1 MFKVKYFKDRN
12 GGSQIL
18 SYSSN
23 KDVLEKATKL
33 KWKWGG
39 HVARLHTERWAHA
52 TTMCDPYMGQRGQG
66 QPKRRWADILIAGAG
81 KQWLRQIKDRK
92 KMERTRKRTT
102 SKVPYSQS
110 FFFSL
115 LFRDAST
122 SLVISRLGSSG
133 VCQEAVYF
141 YCCVINVSLLIY

>member
-39 HVARLHTERWAHA
+39 HVAKLHPDIWAHEA
-52 TTMCDPYMGQRGQG
+52 TMWDPYMGKRGQE
-66 QPKRRWADILIAGAG
+66 RLIC
-81 KQWLRQIKDRK
+81 R
-92 KMERTRKRTT
+92 
-102 SKVPYSQS
+102 
-110 FFFSL
+110 
-115 LFRDAST
+115 
-122 SLVISRLGSSG
+122 
-133 VCQEAVYF
+133 
-141 YCCVINVSLLIY
+141 